1 MAAWVTTTVPPPSS
15 SMDPDVENALL
26 AIDFGT
32 GGQVPDEEVCSSDES
47 EERQPI
53 SRQGLATQWFRA
65 MRRASAYHAAYRA
78 AVAALAARARE
89 YDALKD
95 RYARLQD
102 QHDALRARTMMEAW

>member
-1 MAAWVTTTVPPPSS
+1 MAAVSPPSCGL
-15 SMDPDVENALL
+15 DPDVEDALL

-32 GGQVPDEEVCSSDES
+32 GGQVPDEEVCSLSSDES

-102 QHDALRARTMMEAW
+102 QYDALRARTMMEAW